1 MIRVAVLWSICF
13 LSSFV
18 AASGEFDFSTVQNL
32 AISVA
37 FASASVWVFIH
48 GRYLVF
54 IRANSES
61 KDEGLFGK
69 LILPAMA
76 VYLFAFPVAGLDFFS
91 WFYIALM
98 VAAVVVVWDPGMG
111 LTRKLWM
118 HRFHEFREFPDDG
131 SVGQE
136 SIRKYKAI
144 VYICAFVFPIAA
156 ILMKSAY

>member
-1 MIRVAVLWSICF
+1 MAVLWALCF
-13 LSSFV
+13 LSSYV
-18 AASGEFDFSTVQNL
+18 AAFGEFNVSTVQSL

-37 FASASVWVFIH
+37 LASASIWAFIY

-54 IRANSES
+54 IRAKSES
-61 KDEGLFGK
+61 KEEGLFGK

-76 VYLFAFPVAGLDFFS
+76 VYLFGFPVAELDFFS